1 MKDILNKPFNTCTT
15 SVIDKLNTYTVEYLK
30 QKSFNIY
37 HIKPSSCKECEIYKH
52 KRRDQLTTF
61 DKSFKICRTSLGVDA
76 NG

>member
-37 HIKPSSCKECEIYKH
+37 HIKPSSCKTSEIYKH
-52 KRRDQLTTF
+52 KRRE
-61 DKSFKICRTSLGVDA
+61 
-76 NG
+76 